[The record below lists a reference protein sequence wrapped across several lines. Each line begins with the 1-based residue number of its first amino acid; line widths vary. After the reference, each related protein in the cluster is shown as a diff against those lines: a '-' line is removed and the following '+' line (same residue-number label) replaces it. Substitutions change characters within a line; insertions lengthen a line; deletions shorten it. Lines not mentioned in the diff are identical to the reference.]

1 MYVVFNSQLCVRQRL
16 GHYQKADASVSAIFG
31 ESHLWKYYIS
41 FLRNYMA
48 EIGRLK
54 KNDTTEIVVQKT
66 EYRGSVG
73 IDLREY
79 VTSEKYTGWS
89 KNGIRVPVEKWK
101 DFKEILDR
109 VESAQG

>member
-1 MYVVFNSQLCVRQRL
+1 
-16 GHYQKADASVSAIFG
+16 
-31 ESHLWKYYIS
+31 
-41 FLRNYMA
+41 MA

-54 KNDTTEIVVQKT
+54 KNDTTDIVVQKT

-89 KNGIRVPVEKWK
+89 KNGIRIPVEKWK
-101 DFKEILDR
+101 EFKEILDR